1 MYIDYYH
8 QLDFKILIAM
18 IRIIKPLVVF
28 IMLVCWNAPE
38 IYAQEAL
45 KPRPSPLEMVTMK
58 YEDVYIKI
66 TYGRPHKRGRN
77 IFGDLEPY
85 GEVWRT
91 GANEATEITVTGPIK
106 FGGHQIQPGTYTLFT
121 IPNKDNWTIIM
132 NSELGQWGAYNYNS
146 KLDVVRFDVPVT
158 HTSMVYEPFTIEFE
172 QKAQSAELVMMWDRT
187 KVSIPIEFM

>member
-1 MYIDYYH
+1 
-8 QLDFKILIAM
+8 M

-28 IMLVCWNAPE
+28 IILLVSWDSPE

-58 YEDVYIKI
+58 YENVYVKI

-77 IFGDLEPY
+77 IFGDLLPY

-91 GANEATEITVTGPIK
+91 GANQATEITVTGPIR
-106 FGGHQIQPGTYTLFT
+106 FGSHQIQPGTYTLFT

-158 HTSMVYEPFTIEFE
+158 HTSTVYEPFTIEFE